1 MWIILA
7 GLMLGQAV
15 FVVSEYWL
23 ATWARQSY
31 QNQREAKWIWVYG
44 LLVAVI
50 IVIAFVRS
58 LLFFN
63 FTFKASS
70 AMHDGV
76 VEHVLRAPLA
86 FFHTNPTGRILNRF
100 SKDQGTA
107 DDHLPQVAFDATQSL
122 FLVVGKFTCHLH
134 ALSHHIIVQQS
145 CRASVTLSI
154 CARNQFVL
162 QSCIHSMHLCI
173 CYCCHAF

>member
-31 QNQREAKWIWVYG
+31 QGQREAKWIWVYG
-44 LLVAVI
+44 ILVAVI
-50 IVIAFVRS
+50 ICIAFVRA
-58 LLFFN
+58 LLFFH

-70 AMHDGV
+70 AIHDGV
-76 VEHVLRAPLA
+76 VQHVLRAPLA

-122 FLVVGKFTCHLH
+122 FLVVGESTCLR
-134 ALSHHIIVQQS
+134 V
-145 CRASVTLSI
+145 
-154 CARNQFVL
+154 
-162 QSCIHSMHLCI
+162 
-173 CYCCHAF
+173 

>member
-31 QNQREAKWIWVYG
+31 QNQQEAKWIWVYG

-50 IVIAFVRS
+50 TCIAFVRA
-58 LLFFN
+58 LLFFH

-76 VEHVLRAPLA
+76 VQHVLRAPLA

-122 FLVVGKFTCHLH
+122 FLVVGKSRHLEDAFKTCRLH
-134 ALSHHIIVQQS
+134 ANADASEYELCSA
-145 CRASVTLSI
+145 RASAMFSRPG
-154 CARNQFVL
+154 A
-162 QSCIHSMHLCI
+162 S
-173 CYCCHAF
+173 AA